1 MEEAEVKEEGHR
13 AGGDDGFG
21 VVELSGEVVESGG
34 GGGEDCGV
42 GGRCGRAEEVEEE
55 GEDGK
60 GIDGELGFGEG
71 GDGEEERR

>member
-1 MEEAEVKEEGHR
+1 MYC

-34 GGGEDCGV
+34 GRGEDCGV
-42 GGRCGRAEEVEEE
+42 GGRRGRAEDVEDE

-60 GIDGELGFGEG
+60 GVDGELGSGEG
-71 GDGEEERR
+71 GDGEEERN